1 MDEDRIHNLGIGVFG
16 LSTALASLLDSIG
29 VNYRELRVDEA
40 AQYSYSVFIVHRPL
54 SRYEQDWLESQQHS
68 GNKVAVLFT
77 LESGSRPANISVQ
90 KRYCRSVHSPDLL
103 GGPLSHLCMIDCY
116 AKVTFYDGKKDIHG
130 ICFVDKKNSQAFEQ
144 STYMGVPIETLSQF
158 SYTRK
163 IFPSP
168 TGHRPNELVSRSHVG
183 HLQHLIRYA
192 IEHLFYSVDLPYLS
206 KWRFPTSK
214 PIITLRI
221 DSDFGTQESLRTL
234 YEMADSY
241 SAVLTI
247 FLHVKAHEDWL
258 DWFAQWSNHEHALH
272 GYEHAHISSSYPLYQ
287 DVENGYQAMRQA
299 GITPKGYAAPYGIW
313 SKQLSK
319 ALDTYPFMYSSEFT
333 HGYDSLPYSIQ
344 APISSSDDTM
354 NQRLQ
359 IPVHPICTGSLNR
372 YKATESDFIAYFK
385 RYMDTQ
391 YGLQQ
396 PLMLYHHP
404 LQPGLASIEFIL
416 KYAQELGLQWLSY
429 RDWAIFWIQRTTE
442 QCDIYYHN
450 ASKQLR
456 IKNQTSLLYEMKQD
470 SQAFAIVEPNDWDSQ
485 KKLPINSLTFRK
497 IPCEIMVD
505 EKFLHDRFSKKWILW
520 KETLI
525 QHRNR
530 IRL

>member
-1 MDEDRIHNLGIGVFG
+1 
-16 LSTALASLLDSIG
+16 
-29 VNYRELRVDEA
+29 
-40 AQYSYSVFIVHRPL
+40 
-54 SRYEQDWLESQQHS
+54 
-68 GNKVAVLFT
+68 
-77 LESGSRPANISVQ
+77 
-90 KRYCRSVHSPDLL
+90 
-103 GGPLSHLCMIDCY
+103 
-116 AKVTFYDGKKDIHG
+116 
-130 ICFVDKKNSQAFEQ
+130 
-144 STYMGVPIETLSQF
+144 
-158 SYTRK
+158 
-163 IFPSP
+163 
-168 TGHRPNELVSRSHVG
+168 
-183 HLQHLIRYA
+183 
-192 IEHLFYSVDLPYLS
+192 
-206 KWRFPTSK
+206 
-214 PIITLRI
+214 
-221 DSDFGTQESLRTL
+221 
-234 YEMADSY
+234 
-241 SAVLTI
+241 
-247 FLHVKAHEDWL
+247 
-258 DWFAQWSNHEHALH
+258 
-272 GYEHAHISSSYPLYQ
+272 
-287 DVENGYQAMRQA
+287 MRQA

-429 RDWAIFWIQRTTE
+429 HDWAIFWIQRTTE

-470 SQAFAIVEPNDWDSQ
+470 SRAFAIVEPNDWDSQ

-505 EKFLHDRFSKKWILW
+505 DKFLHDRFSKKWILW